1 MARLVHVTFK
11 FTSMVGP
18 QLLEV
23 HCLHCMISVAR
34 WECGDN
40 FVTCRAVSGSVASL
54 SLQLIPSHSIQRI
67 RIYNEPK
74 HAFVDVLTRVFRL
87 VGCSDP
93 LDVETFCK

>member
-1 MARLVHVTFK
+1 MARLVHVTLK

-23 HCLHCMISVAR
+23 QCLHCMISVSR

-40 FVTCRAVSGSVASL
+40 FVTCRAVSGSIASL

-67 RIYNEPK
+67 KIYNEPK
-74 HAFVDVLTRVFRL
+74 HAFVDVLTRVF
-87 VGCSDP
+87 
-93 LDVETFCK
+93 